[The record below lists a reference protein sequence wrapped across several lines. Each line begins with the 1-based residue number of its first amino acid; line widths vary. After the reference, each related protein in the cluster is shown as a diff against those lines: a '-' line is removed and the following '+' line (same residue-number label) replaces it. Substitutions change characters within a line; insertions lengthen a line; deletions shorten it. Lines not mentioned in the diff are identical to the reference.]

1 MLEGGLDAIV
11 GFFEGAELEA
21 LSEYGERNL
30 CPPRSQLGRLAEQE
44 EHVAV
49 NIIVEAVVFELFAE
63 KGEELLNDGLFVFAK
78 PRAIVDVVIGLWA
91 LRELFFEDFEEGG
104 LAEAIGLVDIDDEGA
119 LAGLGGIEGG
129 EDFLDEEESGGV
141 VTVFIVGGWLVG
153 IEGDG

>member
-49 NIIVEAVVFELFAE
+49 DIIVEAVVFELFAE
-63 KGEELLNDGLFVFAK
+63 KGEELLDDGLFVFAK
-78 PRAIVDVVIGLWA
+78 PRAIVDEVILASVVLMQFVVDELKKCCFSVAIGFVDVDDHGAFGFLGF
-91 LRELFFEDFEEGG
+91 LGFESREDFF
-104 LAEAIGLVDIDDEGA
+104 D
-119 LAGLGGIEGG
+119 
-129 EDFLDEEESGGV
+129 
-141 VTVFIVGGWLVG
+141 
-153 IEGDG
+153 